1 MIQYKY
7 QLENSIDVKSMTTIL
22 DFNGMKPG
30 TGTTGSTLDTTG
42 MDTTITA
49 PDITT
54 GMVVIGILL
63 LVIAYLV
70 DRHLN
75 QRDQQE

>member
-1 MIQYKY
+1 M
-7 QLENSIDVKSMTTIL
+7 IDVKAMTTTL

-30 TGTTGSTLDTTG
+30 TGTTGSTLDITG
-42 MDTTITA
+42 MDTTTIA
-49 PDITT
+49 PDII
-54 GMVVIGILL
+54 GMVLFGILL
-63 LVIAYLV
+63 LVIVYPI

>member
-1 MIQYKY
+1 
-7 QLENSIDVKSMTTIL
+7 MTTIL

-30 TGTTGSTLDTTG
+30 TGTTGSTLDITG
-42 MDTTITA
+42 MDTTTIA
-49 PDITT
+49 PDII
-54 GMVVIGILL
+54 GMVLFGILL
-63 LVIAYLV
+63 LVIVYPI